1 MPFSLACPLCYLP
14 PMNRRRT
21 FNRGRWEL
29 DRERFQISDFE
40 PPSPH
45 ADPKPIEA
53 LIPSIL
59 KGMKLDGHALVSRIA
74 AVWEDIVGPQLAAN
88 TRPAHVENKCLAIH
102 VSHPMWLFELRG
114 APSRE
119 IQSRIQ
125 TRFGPDNIKSIRF
138 SIDPNPPS
146 R

>member
-1 MPFSLACPLCYLP
+1 
-14 PMNRRRT
+14 MNRRRT

-29 DRERFQISDFE
+29 DRERFRIADSE
-40 PPSPH
+40 PPSPN
-45 ADPKPIEA
+45 ADPRPIEA

-59 KGMKLDGHALVSRIA
+59 KGMKLDDHAVVSRIA
-74 AVWEDIVGPQLAAN
+74 AAWEDIVGSQLAAN
-88 TRPAHVENKCLAIH
+88 SRPAHVENKLLVVH

-114 APSRE
+114 APSKE

-125 TRFGPDNIKSIRF
+125 ARFGADNIKAIRF

>member
-1 MPFSLACPLCYLP
+1 
-14 PMNRRRT
+14 MNRRRT

-29 DRERFQISDFE
+29 DRERFQIADSE
-40 PPSPH
+40 PPSPN
-45 ADPKPIEA
+45 ADPRPIEA
-53 LIPSIL
+53 LIHSIL
-59 KGMKLDGHALVSRIA
+59 KGMKLDDHAVVSRIA

-88 TRPAHVENKCLAIH
+88 TRPAHVENKLLVVH

-114 APSRE
+114 APSKE

-125 TRFGPDNIKSIRF
+125 ARFGADNIKAIRF